1 MADETTNISTYAIVK
16 PGTDIANITDCWCSP
31 ASPPLRE
38 ASNGTDNTSKDG
50 KIHGLLFGNRRRRP
64 VTEYPRPVLANR
76 QRPLLFAAA
85 GDLLLVM
92 GERELPAALLGLFAG
107 CVWDLHAAK
116 SAGFN
121 ALFFMLLCFGVS
133 AVMER
138 YIRSTFVTHMLF
150 ALPAPFLYGLLYWL
164 CFILI
169 KGVDDGTNTLFTFYL
184 PCALYTAVVAPILW
198 FLLRPLRQRLNRKA
212 LQ

>member
-1 MADETTNISTYAIVK
+1 MELLIVTGQSGAGKTRVINALEDIGYYCVDNIPPALLGDFADLNYSPAARYSRTAIVMDARS
-16 PGTDIANITDCWCSP
+16 G
-31 ASPPLRE
+31 RM
-38 ASNGTDNTSKDG
+38 
-50 KIHGLLFGNRRRRP
+50 F
-64 VTEYPRPVLANR
+64 
-76 QRPLLFAAA
+76 
-85 GDLLLVM
+85 
-92 GERELPAALLGLFAG
+92 RELPAALLGLFAG

-169 KGVDDGTNTLFTFYL
+169 KGVDGGTNTLFTFYL

>member
-1 MADETTNISTYAIVK
+1 MELTTHQKTVK
-16 PGTDIANITDCWCSP
+16 YTVYCLVIAV
-31 ASPPLRE
+31 A
-38 ASNGTDNTSKDG
+38 
-50 KIHGLLFGNRRRRP
+50 GLLQNTPGLFWQIGSAHCFLLLP
-64 VTEYPRPVLANR
+64 VT
-76 QRPLLFAAA
+76 
-85 GDLLLVM
+85 LLLVM
-92 GERELPAALLGLFAG
+92 GER
-107 CVWDLHAAK
+107 DLHAAK

-169 KGVDDGTNTLFTFYL
+169 KGVDGGTNTLFTFYL
-184 PCALYTAVVAPILW
+184 PCALYTAVVASILW